1 MRELD
6 EGGIFKY
13 TVILRQK
20 MKINMRLCN
29 DFFFFIENKPFFGF
43 KLSSIFRQSLMLLGS

>member
-1 MRELD
+1 MKELD

-29 DFFFFIENKPFFGF
+29 DFFFFFFH
-43 KLSSIFRQSLMLLGS
+43 